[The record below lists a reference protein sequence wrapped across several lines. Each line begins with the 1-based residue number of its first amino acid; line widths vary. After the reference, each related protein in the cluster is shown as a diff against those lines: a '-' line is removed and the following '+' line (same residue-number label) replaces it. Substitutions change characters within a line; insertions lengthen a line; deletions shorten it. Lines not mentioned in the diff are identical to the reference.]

1 MKLSLIIF
9 ATVWSLSAGF
19 SHKSPHHW
27 PPASPT
33 LQQYSDRLTWSE
45 YDHEHIEPL
54 VPHAEMGDMEHV
66 ECSAEEED
74 DCWWLENYFE
84 DAVSIDALGNS
95 KGDASNEYWK
105 QKHAD
110 DQMRLHDLEDK
121 NADAVE
127 VRERTKVIGKKD
139 TWSHYEH
146 EYIDGLHKAGEPAAK
161 SVVKNPMDANKR
173 AMADEYWAQ
182 KSRDEKD
189 KMSKMS
195 GMDLLP

>member
-1 MKLSLIIF
+1 
-9 ATVWSLSAGF
+9 
-19 SHKSPHHW
+19 
-27 PPASPT
+27 
-33 LQQYSDRLTWSE
+33 
-45 YDHEHIEPL
+45 
-54 VPHAEMGDMEHV
+54 MGDMEHV

-127 VRERTKVIGKKD
+127 ARERTEGIGKKD

-146 EYIDGLHKAGEPAAK
+146 EYIDELHKAGEPAAK

>member
-1 MKLSLIIF
+1 MKLSLGIF

-19 SHKSPHHW
+19 SHKTPHHW

-33 LQQYSDRLTWSE
+33 LQHSDRLTWSE
-45 YDHEHIEPL
+45 YDREHIEPL
-54 VPHAEMGDMEHV
+54 VPHAEMGNMEHV

-74 DCWWLENYFE
+74 DCYWLENYFE
-84 DAVSIDALGNS
+84 DSVNIDAL
-95 KGDASNEYWK
+95 GDASNEYWK

-110 DQMRLHDLEDK
+110 DQRRLHDLVDET
-121 NADAVE
+121 AGAVE
-127 VRERTKVIGKKD
+127 ARESTKGIGKKD

-146 EYIDGLHKAGEPAAK
+146 EYIDELHKAGEPAK

-189 KMSKMS
+189 KMAKMS